1 MAAHNE
7 LGTIGEKAA
16 CELLISKGLTIRE
29 TNWHLNRLEI
39 DIVAHDPAS
48 NTLHIVEVKTRTSD
62 AHFDPMKAIT
72 LTKQRNLINAANGY
86 LRHYN
91 LKCGIQYDVI
101 IVVGSP
107 SNFKINY
114 IPRAFYPRLR
124 TYR

>member
-7 LGTIGEKAA
+7 LGRVGEHAA

-29 TNWHLNRLEI
+29 TNWRLNHLEI

-62 AHFDPMKAIT
+62 AHYNPMQAIT
-72 LTKQRNLINAANGY
+72 QAKQRNMINAANGY
-86 LRHYN
+86 LRHYQ

-101 IVVGSP
+101 IVVGNP
-107 SNFKINY
+107 NNFKIDY
-114 IPRAFYPRLR
+114 IPKAFYPRLK